1 MSMQNDI
8 VEEMR
13 STKDSKRKAV
23 LKILVAEFQ
32 RSLRKEIS
40 DETVIKIIK
49 ACIKNEQLVCSHLNE
64 NDARMQEAEYSIE
77 VLQSLLVNV
86 KTVSID
92 EVREWVSKNIDFSV
106 LPNKMAAMKVIMF
119 QFKGLI
125 DGGEVKKLLESM

>member
-49 ACIKNEQLVCSHLNE
+49 AYIKNEQLVCSHLNE